1 MRADSRHAIVS
12 GLHEGYAQPGGMV
25 APMLSMLMSVALSA
39 PPAEDVQLARL
50 EWQAV
55 EGCPGAQRFIGALSF
70 RTARARIVDDT
81 SDALIVVGIERVGR
95 RFRGR
100 LTLRLPTGVTNREAQ
115 GPRCE
120 SVVEALSLMSA
131 LVIDPE
137 HARLGPLPA
146 QLPLEP
152 VKPPPREVEPPVVPV
167 VQPEPAKPEPVV
179 EPVAVV
185 QPAVVEPAPAPAQT
199 FRLGAFLQATTA
211 ISGQPDFGGAA
222 ALSFQRN
229 VFRARLELGGGTGRT
244 VTTSTGAG
252 RYDFHVQANTGAG
265 LGVELGPFAAE
276 LLAVAQLTL
285 FTVQAPEAIQPI
297 SATRFSPAIG
307 PSAGLSLSFGPWS
320 VVARALV
327 GFTLRRDTYVIDPEG
342 GVFSNPLVFF
352 QPSLGVQLRL

>member
-1 MRADSRHAIVS
+1 
-12 GLHEGYAQPGGMV
+12 MV

-50 EWQAV
+50 EWRAV
-55 EGCPGAQRFIGALSF
+55 EGCPGAERFIGALNF

-81 SDALIVVGIERVGR
+81 TDALIVVGIERVGR
-95 RFRGR
+95 RFRGQ

-115 GPRCE
+115 SPRCE

-152 VKPPPREVEPPVVPV
+152 VKPPPVPV
-167 VQPEPAKPEPVV
+167 VETPAVPVPPPEPVKPEPVI

-185 QPAVVEPAPAPAQT
+185 EPAVVEPAPAPSQA

-229 VFRARLELGGGTGRT
+229 VFRARLELGGGAGRT

-252 RYDFHVQANTGAG
+252 RYDFHVQANAGAG

-285 FTVQAPEAIQPI
+285 FTVQAPQAIQPI
-297 SATRFSPAIG
+297 SATRFSPALG
-307 PSAGLSLSFGPWS
+307 PSAGLSFSLGPWS

-342 GVFSNPLVFF
+342 GVFSNPLVFL